1 MTPDIWMILAFA
13 GLLIAG
19 VPVAFSLALSGAVGI
34 VLGLSPDMLA
44 TLGCERADSTQ
55 QPPQQHNQA
64 NHKPQPQGQLAK
76 LQGQ

>member
-1 MTPDIWMILAFA
+1 MA
-13 GLLIAG
+13 IAR
-19 VPVAFSLALSGAVGI
+19 PERQAADQT
-34 VLGLSPDMLA
+34 DMLA